1 MNALINF
8 KEPLAHFH
16 RRIQHAQVMSIS
28 CLFPPP
34 ALVFSGPPHLCGT
47 HLHNMKTK
55 AGYRDKRMWGLQKKC
70 KSTPSPLSL
79 PTLPSPPFTAKGGP
93 MSLHTPPAPLC
104 NSGLKAVVIPSYP
117 PYERNLYNTTQD
129 RYNLLQCA
137 VKPEAM
143 QARSHTKSK
152 NIYTDNISRYNL
164 LS

>member
-1 MNALINF
+1 MLTCVHGVSLWKAIVWCAINDCLSEYSF
-8 KEPLAHFH
+8 SVVPQFPLRTFRAWE
-16 RRIQHAQVMSIS
+16 S
-28 CLFPPP
+28 P
-34 ALVFSGPPHLCGT
+34 
-47 HLHNMKTK
+47 
-55 AGYRDKRMWGLQKKC
+55 
-70 KSTPSPLSL
+70 PSPLSL

-143 QARSHTKSK
+143 QARSHTKCK

-164 LS
+164 LSWVEFLYTARQNLEDYMI